1 MTIIGLTGG
10 IGSGKS
16 TVAEIFRKL
25 NIFVFDSDTESKAIM
40 NTSSYIKERITSK
53 FGDDLYEN
61 GILNRRK
68 LSEIIFYQTD
78 AVEYVNALVHPAVI
92 VAFEE
97 RISQIKSPYA
107 IIESAILFESEA
119 YKQAH
124 KVICVTAP
132 EKIRIERVMKRD
144 GVSYEQVK
152 ARMNNQM
159 REKDKIKRSDF
170 IINNHTLPLIPQVLA
185 IHKVIMEQNL

>member
-1 MTIIGLTGG
+1 M
-10 IGSGKS
+10 
-16 TVAEIFRKL
+16 
-25 NIFVFDSDTESKAIM
+25 
-40 NTSSYIKERITSK
+40 
-53 FGDDLYEN
+53 YEN

-97 RISQIKSPYA
+97 RISQIESHYA

-170 IINNHTLPLIPQVLA
+170 IINNHNLPLIPQVLA
-185 IHKVIMEQNL
+185 IHKVIMEQYL